1 MRHHGSVRAKF
12 QRGYAAVLWLLGL
25 LLAVSACMGPV
36 SLPVSASG
44 RYVGRSP
51 DRCPYVSAKQVAEI
65 VGQNVT
71 RVSAT
76 HDWYTEG
83 GSGCFYDLAAS
94 ADVYGRQGVL
104 VEYFPGMGRAG
115 FWNRADVVD
124 GVSVSGLGI
133 EAVWSPVALT
143 VLIRG
148 SDVAVVSLNGSLAQ
162 ATKIYRLA
170 APHLLP
176 AVAANWTGGPALG
189 SDARICKI
197 YNANINTLHQEV
209 IMAALRKAGRSI
221 TPALARDIVTVLTAH
236 NSNAF
241 FWADARVGIGC
252 DEAAQGSVPDQ

>member
-1 MRHHGSVRAKF
+1 VRAKV
-12 QRGYAAVLWLLGL
+12 RRCGVAVLGLLGL
-25 LLAVSACMGPV
+25 LLAVFAYMVSVSMGPV
-36 SLPVSASG
+36 SPTVSGSG

-94 ADVYGRQGVL
+94 ADVYSQHGVI

-133 EAVWSPVALT
+133 EAVWSRVALT

-148 SDVAVVSLNGSLAQ
+148 SDVAVVSLDGSLAQ

-189 SDARICKI
+189 SDARICRI
-197 YNANINTLHQEV
+197 YNANRNPLNPEV

-221 TPALARDIVTVLTAH
+221 TPALARDMVNALTAR
-236 NSNAF
+236 NDAAF
-241 FWADARVGIGC
+241 WLADHRVAIGC
-252 DEAAQGSVPDQ
+252 DDEVAQGTVPDQ